1 MKVKK
6 RIFAGTTCDQ
16 IIYSTGRGNPK
27 GRARLRFKS
36 ETERAE
42 HRRMIARRHH
52 AALINANFSPAGYY
66 CTFTFSAE
74 NEVHTMDDA
83 RRERANFRRRLLYK
97 CKTAK
102 ISIYIGR
109 GKSTHRIHFHAFIEG
124 INKADIEKAWTGG
137 GVIQISN
144 LRRHN
149 KNAAGMDV
157 GTDFTA
163 VANYCFDHWTAEQG
177 GHYYSRSNNFV
188 MPDEEE
194 ARECKRE
201 YSPEHP
207 PKAPKGYTFVSAYT
221 TPYGYQAYHY
231 VILPHKRTSE
241 KQQT

>member
-16 IIYSTGRGNPK
+16 IIYSTGRNNPK

-42 HRRMIARRHH
+42 HRRQIARRHH
-52 AALINANFSPAGYY
+52 AALINANFTPAGFY
-66 CTFTFSAE
+66 CTFTFDAE
-74 NEVHTMDDA
+74 NEVHTMDEA

-97 CKTAK
+97 NKNAK
-102 ISIYIGR
+102 IALYMGR
-109 GKSTHRIHFHAFIEG
+109 GKSTHRIHFHGFVEG
-124 INKADIEKAWTGG
+124 LSAEDIRRAWTGG
-137 GVIQISN
+137 GVVQISP
-144 LRRHN
+144 LRRNN

-157 GTDFTA
+157 GTDFSA

-177 GHYYSRSNNFV
+177 GHYYSRTNNFA
-188 MPDEEE
+188 MPEEE
-194 ARECKRE
+194 AARECRRE

-207 PKAPKGYTFVSAYT
+207 PIAPKGYTFVSAYT

-231 VILPHKRTSE
+231 VILPQKRTNE